1 MSRHRADFGLTVDP
15 GKKPETVGCI
25 HILYY
30 IIYLTYS
37 TCTAAD
43 KVK

>member
-1 MSRHRADFGLTVDP
+1 MSRHRADFSLTVDT
-15 GKKPETVGCI
+15 GKEPETVGCI

-30 IIYLTYS
+30 IICLTYS

-43 KVK
+43 KVE